1 MEVDLLIYT
10 ILLLI
15 MYFLSGIKKINTF
28 DSTVNSF
35 SKKAHIEL
43 ERWMYEFI
51 IFCVIVLEIFVPA
64 FIVYNIYMNNYNYW
78 MFYAIIALIFFTI
91 LATLVYH
98 YPPEGAAYY
107 AFMANVTAIGGLFL
121 LSYIIYNKINA

>member
-35 SKKAHIEL
+35 LKKAHIEL
-43 ERWMYEFI
+43 ER
-51 IFCVIVLEIFVPA
+51 
-64 FIVYNIYMNNYNYW
+64 
-78 MFYAIIALIFFTI
+78 
-91 LATLVYH
+91 
-98 YPPEGAAYY
+98 
-107 AFMANVTAIGGLFL
+107 
-121 LSYIIYNKINA
+121 

>member
-35 SKKAHIEL
+35 SKKAHIDL

-64 FIVYNIYMNNYNYW
+64 FVVYNIYMNNYNYW
-78 MFYAIIALIFFTI
+78 MFYAVIALIFFTI

-98 YPPEGAAYY
+98 YPPKGAAYY
-107 AFMANVTAIGGLFL
+107 AFMANDCYWWFIL
-121 LSYIIYNKINA
+121 IILYNI